1 MFKRLKVIFA
11 FKQLLIVLLSIAMLI
26 GVACNLVYPF
36 ENTSSLILLPIVFIG
51 PLLVFFLYRYLKKL
65 PPFLLK
71 RIILI
76 AFLIMVL
83 VQIYVF
89 SAMPATIYHDPF
101 RVIQEAEQVSTGD
114 IDWTSD
120 YFWRYPNNVPLTAL
134 VGFWF
139 KLTNLLG
146 LTPNLAIHILSLLF
160 LDSMIIILLMT
171 AKKITGNLALPFIC
185 QLFFLLSPYAY
196 TYNLQVFYSD
206 LPIYFSISALLLIV
220 LKWQKADFKS
230 KKWRFLSLVLL
241 FLICLFAQI
250 IKPNFLIVAL
260 AAFITILAAWL
271 AKKKMIKVITIPLIT
286 IILAVLIAFP
296 ATKVL
301 DSSINFK
308 NNEQYELPITH
319 WIYMGLNLKR
329 DGSYSGRDT
338 KSAVKRVNINAR
350 EKADIKGISRRLKK
364 AGIFNLIKL
373 WTSKVAIL
381 LNVSKYN
388 HAYTGGYVSAPA
400 WFQKGQA
407 WWSATASLVLRL
419 AFITIYSLALISL
432 YRLFK
437 VKEVNY
443 LLLFSLLIAVGY
455 VAFHTFLWE
464 VEGRYGQAITP
475 ILFLL
480 IANTFSKAAIAE
492 KKTKRDWKIPL
503 FILAFLSLGGIY
515 LKANARLI
523 NSRGIATIA
532 QRSQLS
538 NQYNPHVTWLAAHS
552 SVTQNVSIAAT
563 NDYFSILKVKGSR
576 AVATLTN
583 RTTKQTF
590 NINAGH
596 TKYSIL
602 NQLKPGEYQ
611 IKVTNPTDDQQAIWL
626 VKTHNYQLGQESA
639 TTPEPTWGKRSFVY
653 MFSQNRVHDDQGTF
667 RIVKIKKPYK

>member
-1 MFKRLKVIFA
+1 MFKRLRSTFV
-11 FKQLLIVLLSIAMLI
+11 FKQLLIVLLSIALLI
-26 GVACNLVYPF
+26 GIICNLFYPF
-36 ENTSSLILLPIVFIG
+36 ENYSSLIILPIVFVG

-65 PPFLLK
+65 PRFLLK

-76 AFLIMVL
+76 VFLIMLV
-83 VQIYVF
+83 VQIYIF

-114 IDWTSD
+114 IHWSSD

-146 LTPNLAIHILSLLF
+146 LNPNLSIHILSLLF

-171 AKKITGNLALPFIC
+171 AKKITGNLAFPVIG
-185 QLFFLLSPYAY
+185 QLFFLFSPYAY

-206 LPIYFSISALLLIV
+206 LPIYFTISALLFIV
-220 LKWQKADFKS
+220 LKWQKSDFKS
-230 KKWRFLSLVLL
+230 KKWRFSSLIAL
-241 FLICLFAQI
+241 FFVCLFAQI
-250 IKPNFLIVAL
+250 IKPNFLIVAI
-260 AAFITILAAWL
+260 AAFLTLLISWIVNRKIVGAVA
-271 AKKKMIKVITIPLIT
+271 IPMAT
-286 IILAVLIAFP
+286 IILAILIAFP
-296 ATKVL
+296 ATKIL
-301 DSSINFK
+301 DNSINFK

-338 KSAVKRVNINAR
+338 KSAVKQANIKAR

-407 WWSATASLVLRL
+407 WWSSIASLVLRL
-419 AFITIYSLALISL
+419 AFVTIYSLALISL

-437 VKEVNY
+437 VKEVDP
-443 LLLFSLLIAVGY
+443 LSLFSLLIAVGY
-455 VAFHTFLWE
+455 ITFHTFLWE

-480 IANTFSKAAIAE
+480 IANSFPEIKII
-492 KKTKRDWKIPL
+492 KKKSRRDWKIPV
-503 FILAFLSLGGIY
+503 FILTVISLGGIY
-515 LKANARLI
+515 LKMNARLI

-538 NQYNPHVTWLAAHS
+538 NQYDPQVTWLAAHS

-563 NDYFSILKVKGSR
+563 NDYFSILKVKGSK

-590 NINAGH
+590 NINSGH

-626 VKTHNYQLGQESA
+626 VDTHNYQLGQESA
-639 TTPEPTWGKRSFVY
+639 SMPDPTSGNRSFVY

-667 RIVKIKKPYK
+667 RIVKVKKPYK